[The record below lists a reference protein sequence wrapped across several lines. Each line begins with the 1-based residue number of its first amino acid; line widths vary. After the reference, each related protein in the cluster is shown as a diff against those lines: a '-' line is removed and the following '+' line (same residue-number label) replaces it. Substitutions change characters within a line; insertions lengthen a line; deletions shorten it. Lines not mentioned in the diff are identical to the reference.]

1 MSNAASLPPWVVKLG
16 GDVVRDP
23 EALAG
28 LCEDLAEAH
37 REGRFI
43 VLVHGGGPQATA
55 LMRRL
60 GLEPSFA
67 SGRRITDGPTLE
79 AVRMAVAGMVSTE
92 LAAALSAAGV
102 DAVATTGV
110 SANLVRATKRPPRV
124 IPGAGPDPIDF
135 GLVGDVTE
143 VRHERLRALYEAG
156 FLPVLG
162 CLAFEPETSRMLNV
176 NADVVAADVART
188 LGAEALVGVSGVPG
202 VLRDPE
208 DLGSRIPR
216 LNRAEAMAAIDDGT
230 VKGGMIAKLDEAL
243 RALSIG
249 VPRVVITGPPRRNL
263 LSESLDGSG
272 RAGTEVVGG

>member
-1 MSNAASLPPWVVKLG
+1 MSAAASLPPWVVKLG
-16 GDVVRDP
+16 GDVARDP
-23 EALAG
+23 EGLAG

-43 VLVHGGGPQATA
+43 VLVHGGGPQATE

-60 GLEPSFA
+60 GLEPKFA

-79 AVRMAVAGMVSTE
+79 AVRMAVAGLVSTE

-102 DAVATTGV
+102 DALATTGV
-110 SANLVRATKRPPRV
+110 SSILVRGTKRPPRV

-135 GLVGDVTE
+135 GLVGDIAG
-143 VRHERLRALYEAG
+143 VRHDRLSALSEAG
-156 FLPVLG
+156 FLPVIG
-162 CLAFEPETSRMLNV
+162 CLAFEPETSRILNV
-176 NADVVAADVART
+176 NADVVAADVARNI
-188 LGAEALVGVSGVPG
+188 GAGALVGVSGVPG
-202 VLRDPE
+202 VMRDPE
-208 DLGSRIPR
+208 DKESRIPR
-216 LNRAEAMAAIDDGT
+216 MNRAEAMAAIEDGT

-272 RAGTEVVGG
+272 RAGTEVVGE